1 MHAYRRFVQTEM
13 DKRGWTA
20 ADLQRSSGLTKQNL
34 SRLLRD
40 EREQLQQR
48 PDTETVH
55 ALARAFGVSDEL
67 VLSHVA
73 EAMGLPTNRV
83 EVAAA
88 ADLSNEELLRILAER
103 LNRGGTHEPAPDPA
117 ATAPAPNRDD
127 LADPAQP
134 DGAIASWG
142 IPDTP
147 DERTAMVDRLRR
159 VNLAELNAED
169 LRKVQA
175 IVDELG
181 RLPLLGD
188 DEVFMEKVRAALRE
202 LPFTLRADLATHPG
216 ADERPW
222 EQDEYGLA
230 AKRGR
235 NRGREARQRQ
245 DHDAEDGGA

>member
-48 PDTETVH
+48 PDAATVH
-55 ALARAFGVSDEL
+55 SLARAFGVSDEL

-103 LNRGGTHEPAPDPA
+103 LNRGGTHEPAPDHT
-117 ATAPAPNRDD
+117 ATAPAPGRDD
-127 LADPAQP
+127 LADPAVR
-134 DGAIASWG
+134 DGATS
-142 IPDTP
+142 T
-147 DERTAMVDRLRR
+147 
-159 VNLAELNAED
+159 
-169 LRKVQA
+169 
-175 IVDELG
+175 
-181 RLPLLGD
+181 
-188 DEVFMEKVRAALRE
+188 
-202 LPFTLRADLATHPG
+202 RADWTTAPA

-235 NRGREARQRQ
+235 NRGREARQQQ
-245 DHDAEDGGA
+245 DRAAEDGGA

>member
-48 PDTETVH
+48 PDAATVH
-55 ALARAFGVSDEL
+55 SLARAFGVSDEL

-83 EVAAA
+83 EVASA

-103 LNRGGTHEPAPDPA
+103 LNRGGTHESASDHT
-117 ATAPAPNRDD
+117 ATAPAPGRDD
-127 LADPAQP
+127 LADPAVR
-134 DGAIASWG
+134 DGA
-142 IPDTP
+142 T
-147 DERTAMVDRLRR
+147 T
-159 VNLAELNAED
+159 
-169 LRKVQA
+169 
-175 IVDELG
+175 
-181 RLPLLGD
+181 
-188 DEVFMEKVRAALRE
+188 
-202 LPFTLRADLATHPG
+202 TRAD
-216 ADERPW
+216 DRPW
-222 EQDEYGLA
+222 EQDEYSLA

-235 NRGREARQRQ
+235 NRGREARQQQ
-245 DHDAEDGGA
+245 DRDAEGGGA

>member
-48 PDTETVH
+48 PDAETVH
-55 ALARAFGVSDEL
+55 SLARAFGVSDEL

-117 ATAPAPNRDD
+117 ATAPATHGDD
-127 LADPAQP
+127 LADPAVR
-134 DGAIASWG
+134 DGATSTRADWAHTEPPRG
-142 IPDTP
+142 
-147 DERTAMVDRLRR
+147 A
-159 VNLAELNAED
+159 
-169 LRKVQA
+169 
-175 IVDELG
+175 
-181 RLPLLGD
+181 GD
-188 DEVFMEKVRAALRE
+188 D
-202 LPFTLRADLATHPG
+202 
-216 ADERPW
+216 RPW
-222 EQDEYGLA
+222 EQDEYSLA

-235 NRGREARQRQ
+235 NRGREARQQQ
-245 DHDAEDGGA
+245 DREAEGGGS

>member
-48 PDTETVH
+48 PDAATVT
-55 ALARAFGVSDEL
+55 ALASAFRVDEKL

-73 EAMGLPTNRV
+73 EAMGLPTSRV

-88 ADLSNEELLRILAER
+88 ADLSNDELLRILAER
-103 LNRGGTHEPAPDPA
+103 LRGGTHEPAPDPA
-117 ATAPAPNRDD
+117 AAAAQAPDRDD
-127 LADPAQP
+127 LADPTVR
-134 DGAIASWG
+134 DGATSGPVDTNRGRSGAPA
-142 IPDTP
+142 PDFAYP
-147 DERTAMVDRLRR
+147 DPA
-159 VNLAELNAED
+159 
-169 LRKVQA
+169 
-175 IVDELG
+175 
-181 RLPLLGD
+181 LGD
-188 DEVFMEKVRAALRE
+188 
-202 LPFTLRADLATHPG
+202 
-216 ADERPW
+216 RPW

-235 NRGREARQRQ
+235 NRGREARKRQ
-245 DHDAEDGGA
+245 DGDAEDGGA

>member
-48 PDTETVH
+48 PDAATVT
-55 ALARAFGVSDEL
+55 ALANAFSVDEKL

-73 EAMGLPTNRV
+73 EAMGLPTSRV

-103 LNRGGTHEPAPDPA
+103 LSRGGTHEPAPDPA
-117 ATAPAPNRDD
+117 AASPAPDRDD

-134 DGAIASWG
+134 HGATTRPDGAHLA
-142 IPDTP
+142 
-147 DERTAMVDRLRR
+147 RR
-159 VNLAELNAED
+159 GAPAADFAYPEPRREDYDLAAD
-169 LRKVQA
+169 
-175 IVDELG
+175 DSG
-181 RLPLLGD
+181 PSLLEAD
-188 DEVFMEKVRAALRE
+188 DARAARRGE
-202 LPFTLRADLATHPG
+202 
-216 ADERPW
+216 ES
-222 EQDEYGLA
+222 QDP
-230 AKRGR
+230 
-235 NRGREARQRQ
+235 
-245 DHDAEDGGA
+245 EDWT

>member
-48 PDTETVH
+48 PDTETVN
-55 ALARAFGVSDEL
+55 ALARAFGVNEKL

-117 ATAPAPNRDD
+117 AALPATHGDD
-127 LADPAQP
+127 MADPAVR
-134 DGAIASWG
+134 DGATSTRADW
-142 IPDTP
+142 
-147 DERTAMVDRLRR
+147 A
-159 VNLAELNAED
+159 
-169 LRKVQA
+169 
-175 IVDELG
+175 
-181 RLPLLGD
+181 
-188 DEVFMEKVRAALRE
+188 RAADDSGPSL
-202 LPFTLRADLATHPG
+202 L
-216 ADERPW
+216 
-222 EQDEYGLA
+222 EQDDARA
-230 AKRGR
+230 AARG
-235 NRGREARQRQ
+235 EESQ
-245 DHDAEDGGA
+245 DPEDWS

>member
-103 LNRGGTHEPAPDPA
+103 LNRGGTHEPAPHPA
-117 ATAPAPNRDD
+117 ATAPAPDGDD
-127 LADPAQP
+127 LADPALR
-134 DGAIASWG
+134 DGATS
-142 IPDTP
+142 T
-147 DERTAMVDRLRR
+147 
-159 VNLAELNAED
+159 
-169 LRKVQA
+169 
-175 IVDELG
+175 
-181 RLPLLGD
+181 
-188 DEVFMEKVRAALRE
+188 
-202 LPFTLRADLATHPG
+202 RADWTTHPA

-222 EQDEYGLA
+222 EQDNYDLA

-235 NRGREARQRQ
+235 NRGREARERQ
-245 DHDAEDGGA
+245 DAEGEGGGA